1 MRYLRLLALAYL
13 SACSLGTEPEVP
25 EGALKVLFIGN
36 SLTYTNDLPQTV
48 AQLAA
53 SAGAQEC
60 YCYQI
65 AYPNFALE
73 DHYDNREA
81 VRALEEESWD
91 FVVMQQGP
99 STLASSKD
107 HLILWAS
114 ILDEYIDENGA
125 TPIMY
130 GVWPELGRAEFF
142 PNATDSY
149 RSAANAIGGL
159 FAPAGEAWLMAWEQD
174 STLPLYGPDEF
185 HPSTMGT
192 YLAAMVVFERIY
204 GRTAQ
209 GIQAQAIV
217 AGRAQPWP
225 LTLVQLLQTA
235 AADANAAEDLRT
247 PNSTF
252 SAKRTR

>member
-1 MRYLRLLALAYL
+1 
-13 SACSLGTEPEVP
+13 
-25 EGALKVLFIGN
+25 
-36 SLTYTNDLPQTV
+36 
-48 AQLAA
+48 
-53 SAGAQEC
+53 
-60 YCYQI
+60 
-65 AYPNFALE
+65 
-73 DHYDNREA
+73 
-81 VRALEEESWD
+81 
-91 FVVMQQGP
+91 
-99 STLASSKD
+99 
-107 HLILWAS
+107 
-114 ILDEYIDENGA
+114 
-125 TPIMY
+125 
-130 GVWPELGRAEFF
+130 
-142 PNATDSY
+142 
-149 RSAANAIGGL
+149 
-159 FAPAGEAWLMAWEQD
+159 MAWEQD